1 MTFNPRGWV
10 PGLIERRE
18 HRFVD
23 AAAIPLTYDERNR
36 SVDATL
42 SRGNPVPRFYGREVL
57 QIDPQ
62 SVIVDRLIAGG
73 IPLLNSHAQGDITS
87 ALGRVTR
94 VWFDRGAL
102 MGKLKFNETKEG
114 RIAEGMVRR
123 GEITSVSVGYRVEEW
138 EITDE
143 NGDIVDPETSQWRWD
158 DSDLLTYTAT
168 RWELLEASL
177 VCIPADASASIRS
190 LGGVRSELTDI
201 RGRMMSRQRIATR
214 QAMYEAQ
221 ARVFGNSND

>member
-1 MTFNPRGWV
+1 MTFAPRGWT
-10 PGLIERRE
+10 PGLIEHRE

-23 AAAIPLTYDERNR
+23 TVAAPLTYDEISR

-42 SRGNPVPRFYGREVL
+42 SMGNPVRRFYGREVL
-57 QIDPQ
+57 RIDPQ

-123 GEITSVSVGYRVEEW
+123 GEISSVSVGYRVEEW

-143 NGDIVDPETSQWRWD
+143 NGDIVDPEVDRVRWD
-158 DSDLLTYTAT
+158 DELTFTAT

-177 VCIPADASASIRS
+177 VCVPADASASIRT
-190 LGGVRSELTDI
+190 LGGGDKHADVRA
-201 RGRMMSRQRIATR
+201 RMLARQTISAR

-221 ARVFGNSND
+221 ARVFGDD

>member
-1 MTFNPRGWV
+1 MTFAPRGWT
-10 PGLIERRE
+10 PGLIEHRE

-23 AAAIPLTYDERNR
+23 TVAAPLTYDEISR

-42 SRGNPVPRFYGREVL
+42 SMGNLVRRFYGREVL
-57 QIDPQ
+57 RIDPQ

-73 IPLLNSHAQGDITS
+73 IPLLNSHARGDITS

-138 EITDE
+138 EVSDAEGNVIDS
-143 NGDIVDPETSQWRWD
+143 DRAHWD
-158 DSDLLTYTAT
+158 DDLTFTAT

-177 VCIPADASASIRS
+177 VCVPADGSASIRS
-190 LGGVRSELTDI
+190 LGGGDRSDLGNI
-201 RGRMMSRQRIATR
+201 HARMLARQRMHVR
-214 QAMYEAQ
+214 QTMFDRKSAA
-221 ARVFGNSND
+221 FGNPDD